1 MYEKYRSDY
10 GGTNEF
16 LALKVLAQTLG
27 KLA

>member
-10 GGTNEF
+10 GGSKEF
-16 LALKVLAQTLG
+16 LALKVLGQTLG

>member
-10 GGTNEF
+10 GGTHDF
-16 LALKVLAQTLG
+16 LALKVLAQTLR